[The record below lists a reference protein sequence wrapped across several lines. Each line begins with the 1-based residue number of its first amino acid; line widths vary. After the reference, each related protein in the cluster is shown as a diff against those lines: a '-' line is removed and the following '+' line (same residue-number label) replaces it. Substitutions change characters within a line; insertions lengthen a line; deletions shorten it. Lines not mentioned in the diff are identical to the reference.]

1 MQQIE
6 QGNLKKGLSNRH
18 IQLIALGGS
27 IGTGLFLGI
36 AQTIKLAGPSVILG
50 YAIAGLIAFLMMRQ
64 LGEMIVEEPVS
75 GSFSHFAYKYWGKFA
90 GFMSGWNYWVL
101 NILVCMAELSAIG
114 LYIHYWWPEIPT
126 WVSAL
131 GFFIFINL
139 INLLHVKLFGEME
152 FWLAIIKVL
161 AIVAMIAFGSYL
173 LTTGSG
179 GTQSNLH
186 NLWALGGFFPNGV
199 MGLVMAMAMA
209 MIIFAFGGIELV
221 GIAAAETDNPQKT
234 LPKAVNQIVYRV
246 LLFYIL
252 SLVIILSLYPWNQM
266 AQGGSPFVLIF
277 DSLGSQTVATILNF
291 VVLTAAVSVYNSTN
305 YCTSRMLLGLAQ
317 QGNAPQFLSKI
328 NRRGIPVNAVMVS
341 AFFTLMCVL
350 INYLFPEKAFNL
362 LMMLVVAAIVINWVV
377 ISYTHLKFKK
387 HMISIHAPTQFPS
400 IAYPFTNYLCI
411 IFMCGILL
419 IMSQTPDMRIAV
431 MMIPVW
437 ISVLLVAYFF
447 KNKKITA
454 NPLALKDK
462 MRSITKA

>member
-64 LGEMIVEEPVS
+64 LGEMIVEDPVS
-75 GSFSHFAYKYWGKFA
+75 GSFSHFAYKYWSKFA

-131 GFFIFINL
+131 GFFIFINV

-161 AIVAMIAFGSYL
+161 AIIAMIAFGSYL
-173 LTTGSG
+173 LASGSG
-179 GTQSNLH
+179 GSQSNIQ
-186 NLWALGGFFPNGV
+186 NLWQLGGFFPNGI
-199 MGLVMAMAMA
+199 MGLVMAMAMI
-209 MIIFAFGGIELV
+209 MFAFGGIELV

-234 LPKAVNQIVYRV
+234 LPKAINQIVYRV

-291 VVLTAAVSVYNSTN
+291 VVLTAAISVYNSTN

-317 QGNAPQFLSKI
+317 QGNAPKFLSKI
-328 NRRGIPVNAVMVS
+328 NPRGVPVNAVMVS

-387 HMISIHAPTQFPS
+387 HMIAMNAATQFPS
-400 IAYPFTNYLCI
+400 ILYPFTNYLCI
-411 IFMCGILL
+411 VFMCGILV

-431 MMIPVW
+431 LMIPVW
-437 ISVLLVAYFF
+437 ISVLLIAYFF
-447 KNKKITA
+447 QTKKITA
-454 NPLALKDK
+454 NQLVSKDK
-462 MRSITKA
+462 MRSIPKA

>member
-161 AIVAMIAFGSYL
+161 AIIAMIAFGSYL
-173 LTTGSG
+173 LASGSG
-179 GTQSNLH
+179 GTQSSLQ
-186 NLWALGGFFPNGV
+186 NLWELGGFFPNGI
-199 MGLVMAMAMA
+199 MGLVMAMAMI
-209 MIIFAFGGIELV
+209 MFAFGGIELV

-234 LPKAVNQIVYRV
+234 LPKAINQIVYRV

-305 YCTSRMLLGLAQ
+305 YSTSRMLLGLAQ
-317 QGNAPQFLSKI
+317 QGNAPRFLSKI
-328 NRRGIPVNAVMVS
+328 NLRGIPVNAVMVS

-350 INYLFPEKAFNL
+350 VNYLFPEKAFNL

-387 HMISIHAPTQFPS
+387 HMIAINASSQFPS

-411 IFMCGILL
+411 VFMCGILL

-431 MMIPVW
+431 LMIPVW
-437 ISVLLVAYFF
+437 ISLLMIAYFF
-447 KNKKITA
+447 KNKKISA
-454 NPLALKDK
+454 NQLALKDK
-462 MRSITKA
+462 IRSIPKA

>member
-199 MGLVMAMAMA
+199 MGLVMAMAMI
-209 MIIFAFGGIELV
+209 MFAFGGIELV

-454 NPLALKDK
+454 NPLTLKDK

>member
-64 LGEMIVEEPVS
+64 LGEMIVEDPVS
-75 GSFSHFAYKYWGKFA
+75 GSFSHFAYKYWSKFA

-131 GFFIFINL
+131 GFFIFINV

-161 AIVAMIAFGSYL
+161 AIIAMIAFGSYL
-173 LTTGSG
+173 LASGSG
-179 GTQSNLH
+179 GSQSNIQ
-186 NLWALGGFFPNGV
+186 NLWQLGGFFPNGI
-199 MGLVMAMAMA
+199 MGLVMAMAMI
-209 MIIFAFGGIELV
+209 MFAFGGIELV

-234 LPKAVNQIVYRV
+234 LPKAINQIVYRV

-291 VVLTAAVSVYNSTN
+291 VVLTAAISVYNSTN

-317 QGNAPQFLSKI
+317 QGNAPKFLSKI
-328 NRRGIPVNAVMVS
+328 NPRGVPVNAVMVS
-341 AFFTLMCVL
+341 AFFTLLCVL

-387 HMISIHAPTQFPS
+387 QMIKMNAATQFPS
-400 IAYPFTNYLCI
+400 ILYPFTNYLCI
-411 IFMCGILL
+411 VFMCGILV

-431 MMIPVW
+431 LMIPVW
-437 ISVLLVAYFF
+437 ISALSIAYFF
-447 KNKKITA
+447 QTRKVMA
-454 NPLALKDK
+454 NQLVSKDK
-462 MRSITKA
+462 MRSIPKA

>member
-199 MGLVMAMAMA
+199 MGLVMAMAMI
-209 MIIFAFGGIELV
+209 MFAFGGIELV

-454 NPLALKDK
+454 NQLALKDK

>member
-1 MQQIE
+1 MPQTPQHQ
-6 QGNLKKGLSNRH
+6 QGNLKKGLSSRH

-114 LYIHYWWPEIPT
+114 LYIHYWWPDVPT

-131 GFFIFINL
+131 GFFIFINV
-139 INLLHVKLFGEME
+139 INLLNVKLFGEME
-152 FWLAIIKVL
+152 FWLAIIKVI
-161 AIVAMIAFGSYL
+161 AIIAMIAFGSYL
-173 LTTGSG
+173 LASG
-179 GTQSNLH
+179 NGAASSNLS

-199 MGLVMAMAMA
+199 MGLVMAMAMI
-209 MIIFAFGGIELV
+209 MFAFGGIELV
-221 GIAAAETDNPQKT
+221 GIAAAETDNPKTT
-234 LPKAVNQIVYRV
+234 LPKAINQIVYRV

-277 DSLGSQTVATILNF
+277 DSLGSQTAATVLNF

-305 YCTSRMLLGLAQ
+305 YCTSRMLLGLAE
-317 QGNAPQFLSKI
+317 QGNAPKLFSKI
-328 NRRGIPVNAVMVS
+328 NDRGIPVNAVMAP
-341 AFFTLMCVL
+341 AFFTLLCVL
-350 INYLFPEKAFNL
+350 INYLFPEKAFSL

-377 ISYTHLKFKK
+377 ISYTHLKFKQR
-387 HMISIHAPTQFPS
+387 MIATNTPTLFPS
-400 IAYPFTNYLCI
+400 IAYPLSNYLCI
-411 IFMCGILL
+411 AFMCGILL
-419 IMSQTPDMRIAV
+419 IMSLTPDMRIAV
-431 MMIPVW
+431 WMIPIW
-437 ISVLLVAYFF
+437 ISILLIAYFF
-447 KNKKITA
+447 QKKKTA
-454 NPLALKDK
+454 DHAILSKDNV
-462 MRSITKA
+462 RLL